1 MGHGPFSH
9 VFEHEFMPR
18 VAAVRGYGSA
28 DTPTYHHED
37 MSLRM
42 IEYMVDDNNIDLERD
57 DVRFIQQLIVGAK
70 E

>member
-1 MGHGPFSH
+1 

-18 VAAVRGYGSA
+18 VAAKGYA
-28 DTPTYHHED
+28 DPDVGYHHED

-42 IEYMVDDNNIDLERD
+42 IEYMVDDNGLDLERD